1 MEPNTEDRAR
11 ITTRLPV
18 TARDRLN
25 EAAALRGTTVNA
37 FVIQAALKEAEEVIE
52 KDRVIKLTEQS
63 ARKIIDLMENPPAPN
78 ARLLAA
84 VKAAKESVRDES

>member
-1 MEPNTEDRAR
+1 METQTEDRAR
-11 ITTRLPV
+11 ITTRLPI

-63 ARKIIDLMENPPAPN
+63 ARRLIDLMENPPEPN

-84 VKAAKESVRDES
+84 VATSKDMIRDDS